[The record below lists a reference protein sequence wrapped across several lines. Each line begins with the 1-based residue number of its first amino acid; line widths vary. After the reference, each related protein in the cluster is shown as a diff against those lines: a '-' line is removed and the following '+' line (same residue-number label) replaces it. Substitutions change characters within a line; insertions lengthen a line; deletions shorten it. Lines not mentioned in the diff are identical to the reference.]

1 MSFPVFDPACSWN
14 NAEKK
19 KKYHTLF
26 GILWVCIVY
35 HHYDIIYVEIIII
48 KCLFHSSYF
57 FHAKMLNLGVILLE
71 IFFQF

>member
-48 KCLFHSSYF
+48 KCFIPFFLFFPCKNVKFRRYPPR
-57 FHAKMLNLGVILLE
+57 NL
-71 IFFQF
+71 